1 MPRGVDKANAVVR
14 VFEELLAARHRLD
27 NAYLPFD
34 PEVNFGTAPSSDEAH
49 QRFRLVGV
57 ELIMMTKSERSA
69 APTPRSSIMKPL
81 YVSAFGLLKMTHS
94 AAIASLWIILMSAEG
109 LSNTEQGRRLE
120 VDRQRVRRW
129 RVRWAAN
136 EERLA
141 AAVHR
146 RAAHPDHR
154 GGL

>member
-1 MPRGVDKANAVVR
+1 MGKAIEIGVSVRQCAVVEKW
-14 VFEELLAARHRLD
+14 VLNKAGTPHRL
-27 NAYLPFD
+27 
-34 PEVNFGTAPSSDEAH
+34 
-49 QRFRLVGV
+49 V
-57 ELIMMTKSERSA
+57 ERCRIMMTKSERSA

-136 EERLA
+136 EERQGLPPRA
-141 AAVHR
+141 KELVMRTWPAYWPRCSRTAVGV
-146 RAAHPDHR
+146 A
-154 GGL
+154 